1 MSLSWLTNPRPS
13 EYEVGGL
20 PPRRD
25 HRLLLFIYALY
36 GSAFSR
42 SGYVSSNDEM
52 TCSNEHEMVRG
63 KQSKPDLRHCLGT
76 VILRLTSDSA
86 NQFFG

>member
-13 EYEVGGL
+13 EYEVAGL

-42 SGYVSSNDEM
+42 PGYVSSNDEM
-52 TCSNEHEMVRG
+52 TCSNEYEMVRG
-63 KQSKPDLRHCLGT
+63 KAVETGFETLSRY
-76 VILRLTSDSA
+76 SDTSA
-86 NQFFG
+86 NE